1 MAYYGL
7 YFLNE
12 LDTAE
17 AKEAAEKEASS
28 RKTPPL
34 ISDIVN
40 LPSILG
46 LNDFDPDPIF

>member
-1 MAYYGL
+1 MARHSL
-7 YFLNE
+7 HFLNK

-28 RKTPPL
+28 QKTSPL
-34 ISDIVN
+34 VSDIVN

-46 LNDFDPDPIF
+46 LNDFNPDPVF